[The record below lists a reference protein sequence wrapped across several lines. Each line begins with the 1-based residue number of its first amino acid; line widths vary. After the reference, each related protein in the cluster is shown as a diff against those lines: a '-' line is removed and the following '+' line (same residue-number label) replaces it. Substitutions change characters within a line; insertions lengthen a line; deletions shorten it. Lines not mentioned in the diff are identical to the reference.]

1 MRFPKP
7 LQSDTISP
15 RAQIRLLNNTFL
27 RLVFSFSAVPFVG
40 IPFTIWIYLLGGEL
54 GPMITWIIIYLLCAV
69 AIRIGHRRYQHQ
81 ARTDDEDAVLRRWLP
96 RVNQVAFIHGLGIS
110 SLYLITPQSHNF
122 DFYLLLN
129 ISIAAIVAANA
140 THLTPVISTFTRF
153 FFASWGLLILG
164 IVWRLETLMPI
175 VLMLNLLYGF
185 AIYRHALTSHAF
197 FIQQALLEEQSSRL
211 AAQFRQAKEEAEQA
225 LLDKNQFLTT
235 ASHDLR
241 QPVHAM
247 GFLIEAIIHKNRDP
261 GLTPQLLD
269 LQQSV
274 RSVHVMFNSLLDLSR
289 IESGNVS
296 TATIPVDI
304 GTLLDS
310 AITLFREEAN
320 SRSLTLRTW
329 RPERRI
335 WVMGDPL
342 LVRQSLINLIQ
353 NALRYTPQGGVLI
366 AIRPRGPDCLLEV
379 WDTGVGIADEEKS
392 RIFSPYYRPELAWKI
407 DSAGHGLGLA
417 VVARCARLM
426 KVKYGMHSVEGKGS
440 RFWMRFTQY
449 VGKDEMP
456 DVTPV
461 RGNTSSP
468 GRYAPLRGACL
479 VVDDDPLVTSAWQ
492 SLLSTWGINVRC
504 AASAAEAFAIVDGG
518 FTPFAVLCDQRL
530 RSGESGFDILQ
541 ALFERLPDMSGA
553 MVSGEFNSPVLQQAE
568 QEGYLVLR
576 KPLEPARLHALLT
589 QWSLCQ
595 KQTGTVSSG

>member
-1 MRFPKP
+1 MRFFQH
-7 LQSDTISP
+7 LQNDGISP
-15 RAQIRLLNNTFL
+15 RAQIRLLDNTFM
-27 RLVFSFSAVPFVG
+27 RLVFSFTAVPFVG
-40 IPFTIWIYLLGGEL
+40 IPFAIWIYLLGDEL
-54 GPMITWIIIYLLCAV
+54 GPTIAWIMVYLLCAV
-69 AIRIGHRRYQHQ
+69 AIRIWHRRYLRE
-81 ARTDDEDAVLRRWLP
+81 AKENDEDTVLRRWLP
-96 RVNQVAFIHGLGIS
+96 RINKVAFIHGLGIS
-110 SLYLITPQSHNF
+110 SLYLITPQTHNF
-122 DFYLLLN
+122 DFFLLLN

-153 FFASWGLLILG
+153 FFASWGLLNLG
-164 IVWRLETLMPI
+164 IIWRLEDVMFI

-211 AAQFRQAKEEAEQA
+211 AEQFRQAKEEAEQA

-247 GFLIEAIIHKNRDP
+247 GFLIEAIIHKNRDDS
-261 GLTPQLLD
+261 LTPQLLD

-274 RSVHVMFNSLLDLSR
+274 RSVHLMFNSLLDLSK
-289 IESGNVS
+289 IESGNVR
-296 TATIPVDI
+296 TAATHVDI
-304 GTLLDS
+304 GALLDS
-310 AITLFREEAN
+310 VVTLFREEAN
-320 SRSLTLRTW
+320 SRALALRTW
-329 RPERRI
+329 RPKRRI
-335 WVMGDPL
+335 SVMGDPL

-353 NALRYTPQGGVLI
+353 NALRYTQRGGVLI
-366 AIRPRGPDCLLEV
+366 AIRPRGAECLVEV

-392 RIFSPYYRPELAWKI
+392 KIFSPYYRPELAWKI

-417 VVARCARLM
+417 VVARCAKLM

-449 VGKDEMP
+449 IGEDKAPESAATYDNTA
-456 DVTPV
+456 TP
-461 RGNTSSP
+461 T
-468 GRYAPLRGACL
+468 RYAPLRGACL
-479 VVDDDPLVTSAWQ
+479 VVDDDPLVTSAWE
-492 SLLSTWGINVRC
+492 SLMSTWGITVRC
-504 AASAAEAFAIVDGG
+504 AASAEEAFAIVDGG

-541 ALFERLPDMSGA
+541 ALFERLPDVSGA
-553 MVSGEFNSPVLQQAE
+553 MVSGEFNSPILLEAE

-589 QWSLCQ
+589 QW
-595 KQTGTVSSG
+595 GAG